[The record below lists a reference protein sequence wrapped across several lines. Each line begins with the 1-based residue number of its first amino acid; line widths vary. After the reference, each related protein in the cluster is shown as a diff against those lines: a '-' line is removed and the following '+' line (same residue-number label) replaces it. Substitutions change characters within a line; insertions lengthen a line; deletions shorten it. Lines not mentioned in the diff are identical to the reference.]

1 LKKSI
6 KTIKLLFSFSR
17 KATAPKKE
25 LPPPPPP
32 PKAPKQK
39 D

>member
-1 LKKSI
+1 MEA
-6 KTIKLLFSFSR
+6 R

-32 PKAPKQK
+32 PKAPKHK

>member
-1 LKKSI
+1 LEA
-6 KTIKLLFSFSR
+6 R

>member
-1 LKKSI
+1 MEA
-6 KTIKLLFSFSR
+6 R